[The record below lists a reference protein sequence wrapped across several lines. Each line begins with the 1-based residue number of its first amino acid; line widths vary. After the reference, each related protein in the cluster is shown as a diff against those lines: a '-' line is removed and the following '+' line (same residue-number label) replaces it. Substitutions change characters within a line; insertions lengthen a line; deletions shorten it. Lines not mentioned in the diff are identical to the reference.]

1 MMLRPLYVDN
11 TSLKINRQFFPLGSK
26 EDENGRKQKP
36 HPISKMVGLLL
47 MTETITGSN
56 ELS

>member
-1 MMLRPLYVDN
+1 MLRPLYVDN

-36 HPISKMVGLLL
+36 HPILKMVGLLL